1 MRVEYASSR
10 FSADTKHEMLGA
22 VRCETSADRNSV
34 PLGPHASLVGLPL
47 STFEVRT
54 GTESFVRLEDPSQ
67 FDDVNVGNH
76 TLPLYVR
83 GMMTDGDGKRV
94 SLAIAVNGAVVATT
108 QSYLEHDEW
117 VFASMIPEAALT
129 PGANDVRVF
138 IVDGAGEKP
147 LLTSA
152 TRAQVND
159 PQSRRAAQRLEGV
172 IEEDPCGR

>member
-1 MRVEYASSR
+1 
-10 FSADTKHEMLGA
+10 MLGA

-83 GMMTDGDGKRV
+83 GTMTDGDGKRV
-94 SLAIAVNGAVVATT
+94 RLV
-108 QSYLEHDEW
+108 
-117 VFASMIPEAALT
+117 
-129 PGANDVRVF
+129 VRV
-138 IVDGAGEKP
+138 
-147 LLTSA
+147 S
-152 TRAQVND
+152 
-159 PQSRRAAQRLEGV
+159 RAAAEQIRTDRARTEQLVLTWMSDWRRVSGSQSV
-172 IEEDPCGR
+172 TVTIRWGDIRIARGRTTPSGDQVTIP